1 MTIPCVPKVMQ
12 KAMGKP
18 STIPVQLEKT
28 FLNEAISTRNGIA
41 CAVCDSRAVLA
52 QTGIDQDDQRMF
64 VELIRTGTRRNQPC
78 YTRDE

>member
-18 STIPVQLEKT
+18 STIPVQLVKT

-52 QTGIDQDDQRMF
+52 QTGID
-64 VELIRTGTRRNQPC
+64 
-78 YTRDE
+78 